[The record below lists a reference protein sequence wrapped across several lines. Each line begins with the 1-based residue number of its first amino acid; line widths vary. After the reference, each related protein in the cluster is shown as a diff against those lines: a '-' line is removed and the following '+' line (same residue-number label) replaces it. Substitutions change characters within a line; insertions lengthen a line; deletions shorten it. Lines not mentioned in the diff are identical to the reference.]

1 MWESERPEK
10 FSLLLIV
17 IGFIIG
23 IIGAALTFL
32 WSAGFSALF
41 YLGFFIT
48 IVGFAFA
55 VYSKL
60 KEKK

>member
-10 FSLLLIV
+10 FSLLLIAL
-17 IGFIIG
+17 GFVIG
-23 IIGAALTFL
+23 IIGAALAFA
-32 WSAGFSALF
+32 WSAGFAVLF

-55 VYSKL
+55 VLYKIR
-60 KEKK
+60 EKK

>member
-1 MWESERPEK
+1 MEQESAEK
-10 FSLLLIV
+10 FSLYLIV

-23 IIGAALTFL
+23 IIGAAAAFA
-32 WSAGFSALF
+32 WSAGFAVLF

-55 VYSKL
+55 VLYKI